1 MLAYD
6 RANRAVTVLC
16 DHQRAILKNHT
27 SMMNLEG
34 NIETKKEVIKA
45 AEKYLEHGEK
55 ACKKGNGKSKIL
67 PVDKNKQVLERSL
80 EQLVMMEIE
89 RTVGDKN
96 KNISLGTSK
105 LNYLDPQISVQ
116 WCKKNEVPIEKIH
129 KTHREKFRWP
139 WTWL

>member
-1 MLAYD
+1 
-6 RANRAVTVLC
+6 
-16 DHQRAILKNHT
+16 
-27 SMMNLEG
+27 MMNLEG

-67 PVDKNKQVLERSL
+67 PVDKSKQVLEWSL
-80 EQLVMMEIE
+80 EQLEMMEIE
-89 RTVGDKN
+89 QTVGDKN

-116 WCKKNEVPIEKIH
+116 WCKKM
-129 KTHREKFRWP
+129 KFQ
-139 WTWL
+139 